1 MKEINENTLIIIYR
15 TKRGVA
21 REKYSPSC
29 NGSQNSL
36 ADFDSHMN
44 SMSSS
49 MTSEKYVE
57 C

>member
-1 MKEINENTLIIIYR
+1 MKILYYYR

-49 MTSEKYVE
+49 MTSEK
-57 C
+57 